1 MMASQRIRSL
11 LFVHVFT
18 VCVFVITVDVE
29 MDYRLDGLMNGWYFH
44 KNVSWLLA
52 VVFGSTTMGGQLE
65 EGIN

>member
-29 MDYRLDGLMNGWYFH
+29 MDYRLDG
-44 KNVSWLLA
+44 
-52 VVFGSTTMGGQLE
+52 
-65 EGIN
+65 